1 VLIPLTSIND
11 SNKQIVIIVDHN
23 VSQDEITDDNPHS
36 NCRKANGKSISGLN
50 SDHKV
55 NLCRVSRRL
64 QKHPKSRNED
74 FLWN

>member
-11 SNKQIVIIVDHN
+11 SNKQIDIIVDHN
-23 VSQDEITDDNPHS
+23 LSQDEIDNPHS
-36 NCRKANGKSISGLN
+36 NCRKANGKSIYGLN

-64 QKHPKSRNED
+64 RKHPKSRNED